1 MGQKRRLTLA
11 AALARRPKL
20 MLLDEP
26 SVGQD
31 DDSLAMIIRRL
42 DRFLR
47 DGGALL
53 TATHDARVAR
63 ALAHRVVE
71 LTGGRLEERQA
82 FGA

>member
-42 DRFLR
+42 DGFLR

-53 TATHDARVAR
+53 TATHDVRVAR
-63 ALAHRVVE
+63 ALAHRIVE
-71 LTGGRLEERQA
+71 LKNGGIVQRETRN
-82 FGA
+82 